1 MPVISVHDKQFGPFV
16 KEKEITIKRLIFIL
30 GWLCFYTS
38 VTAQYYLRGEIRDGK
53 DTPLQNVK
61 IILHSTG
68 YLHSSGV
75 GGAFG
80 IPSALPSDSISLSL
94 DGYEPLSMR
103 VNTSQY
109 QKITMKML
117 PYMASL
123 QKHYLL
129 SLTTNPVLPSERKLF
144 VADETY
150 SALVENGFV
159 KTEGDPVTGITP
171 NVNRAS
177 YSNIRRFINMNSMV
191 PEDAVRIEEM
201 LNYFN
206 FNYNEPGGDSIFSV
220 RSQLSSCPWND
231 EHKLLF
237 VQMSSKKLD
246 MDNIPPSNLVFLIDV
261 SGSMDMPNRLPLLKS
276 AFRKLVA
283 NLRAVDTVSIVVYGG
298 VTGIMLPPTSGEEKK
313 KILQAIEDLAAGG
326 FTPGEAGIR
335 QAYRL
340 AHNTF
345 IEDGNN
351 RVILA
356 TDGDFNVGISGEQ
369 ELESLILSMKKGGI
383 YLTCL
388 GVGMGNYKDSKIE
401 ALAKK
406 GNGNFAYLDDEKEGE
421 KVLVKELTQTLY
433 AVADNVSLNLH
444 FNDTTISAYRLIG
457 FDNKKTAL
465 EDSTSALEGGEIGS
479 GHSMMAVFEIVP
491 AKDQLKRGSEKYAQ
505 SLATV
510 TIHYSLPGSK
520 EVLRQQYECVNNY
533 KPLPQLDPSFSFA
546 TSVCMF
552 GGFLHSSPYLKSA
565 TWDDVINLARSSMD
579 VNDPLCVDYLDMVL
593 KARKIYEPSMRK
605 KRRIKRKR

>member
-1 MPVISVHDKQFGPFV
+1 MQCHIKQV
-16 KEKEITIKRLIFIL
+16 ALLI
-30 GWLCFYTS
+30 GWLCFYTT
-38 VTAQYYLRGEIRDGK
+38 VTAQYYLRGEIKDGK
-53 DTPLQNVK
+53 DKPLQNVK

-68 YLHSSGV
+68 YLHSSGI

-80 IPSALPSDSISLSL
+80 IPSAQKTDSISLSL
-94 DGYEPLSMR
+94 DGYEPLSLR
-103 VNTSQY
+103 VNTSEY
-109 QKITMKML
+109 QQITMKML
-117 PYMASL
+117 PYTASL

-129 SLTTNPVLPSERKLF
+129 SLTTSLKALSGRKLS

-150 SALVENGFV
+150 SVLVENGFIQ
-159 KTEGDPVTGITP
+159 TDGNPVTGITP

-177 YSNIRRFINMNSMV
+177 YSNIRRFINMNSQV

-206 FNYNEPGGDSIFSV
+206 FNYLDPGDDSTFTV
-220 RSQLSSCPWND
+220 RSQLSSCPWNSQNQ
-231 EHKLLF
+231 LLF
-237 VQMSSKKLD
+237 VQMASKKL
-246 MDNIPPSNLVFLIDV
+246 NLNSIPPSNLVFLIDV

-276 AFRKLVA
+276 AFRKLVE

-298 VTGIMLPPTSGEEKK
+298 VTGVMLPPTSGDKK
-313 KILQAIEDLAAGG
+313 EKILQAIEELAAGG

-345 IEDGNN
+345 IKDGNN

-356 TDGDFNVGISGEQ
+356 TDGDFNVGVSGEN
-369 ELESLILSMKKGGI
+369 ELESLILKMKQGGI

-433 AVADNVSLNLH
+433 AVADNVSLNIH
-444 FNDTTISAYRLIG
+444 FNAEAIRSYRLIG
-457 FDNKKTAL
+457 FDNKRTAL
-465 EDSTSALEGGEIGS
+465 EDTTSALEGGEIGS
-479 GHSMMAVFEIVP
+479 GHSMIAVFEVTP
-491 AKDQLKRGSEKYAQ
+491 GSSQATNRLPDEQQQLA
-505 SLATV
+505 AV
-510 TIHYSLPGSK
+510 TINYNLPGKK
-520 EVLRQQYECVNNY
+520 EQLMQVYECINNY
-533 KPLPQLDPSFSFA
+533 KPLEQLDHYFSFA

-552 GGFLHSSPYLKSA
+552 GGFLHSSPYLKKA
-565 TWDDVINLARSSMD
+565 TWDDVVNLTKASMD
-579 VNDPLCVDYLDMVL
+579 VSNPLHTEFFDMVV
-593 KARKIYEPSMRK
+593 KAKKIYEPSK
-605 KRRIKRKR
+605 KRKRRNRDER

>member
-1 MPVISVHDKQFGPFV
+1 MQCYIKQV
-16 KEKEITIKRLIFIL
+16 ALLI
-30 GWLCFYTS
+30 GWLCFYTT
-38 VTAQYYLRGEIRDGK
+38 VTAQYYLRGEIKDGK
-53 DTPLQNVK
+53 DKPLQNVK

-68 YLHSSGV
+68 YLHSSGI

-80 IPSALPSDSISLSL
+80 IPSAQKSDSISLSL
-94 DGYEPLSMR
+94 DGYEPLSLR
-103 VNTSQY
+103 VNTSEY
-109 QKITMKML
+109 QQITMKML
-117 PYMASL
+117 PYTASL

-129 SLTTNPVLPSERKLF
+129 SLTTSLKALSGRKLS

-150 SALVENGFV
+150 SVLVENGFIQ
-159 KTEGDPVTGITP
+159 TDGNPVTGITP

-177 YSNIRRFINMNSMV
+177 YSNIRRFINMNSQV

-206 FNYNEPGGDSIFSV
+206 FNYMEPGGDSTFTV
-220 RSQLSSCPWND
+220 RSQLSSCPWNS
-231 EHKLLF
+231 ENQLLF
-237 VQMSSKKLD
+237 VQMASKKL
-246 MDNIPPSNLVFLIDV
+246 NLNSIPPSNLVFLVDV

-276 AFRKLVA
+276 AFRKLVE
-283 NLRAVDTVSIVVYGG
+283 NLRPVDTVSIVVYGG
-298 VTGIMLPPTSGEEKK
+298 VTGVMLPPTSGDKK
-313 KILQAIEDLAAGG
+313 EKILQAIEELAAGG

-345 IEDGNN
+345 IRDGNN

-356 TDGDFNVGISGEQ
+356 TDGDFNVGVSGEN
-369 ELESLILSMKKGGI
+369 ELESLILKMKQGGI

-433 AVADNVSLNLH
+433 AVADNVSLNIH
-444 FNDTTISAYRLIG
+444 FNAEAIRSYRLIG
-457 FDNKKTAL
+457 FDNKRTAL
-465 EDSTSALEGGEIGS
+465 EDTTSTLEGGEIGS
-479 GHSMMAVFEIVP
+479 GHSMIAVFEVTP
-491 AKDQLKRGSEKYAQ
+491 GSSQAANRLPDEQQQLA
-505 SLATV
+505 AV
-510 TIHYSLPGSK
+510 TINYNLPGKK
-520 EVLRQQYECVNNY
+520 EQLMQVYECINNY
-533 KPLPQLDPSFSFA
+533 KPLEQLDHYFSFA

-552 GGFLHSSPYLKSA
+552 GGFLHSSPYLKKA
-565 TWDDVINLARSSMD
+565 TWDDVINLTKASMD
-579 VNDPLCVDYLDMVL
+579 MSNPLHTEFFDMVV
-593 KARKIYEPSMRK
+593 KAKKIYEPSK
-605 KRRIKRKR
+605 KRKRRNRDER

>member
-1 MPVISVHDKQFGPFV
+1 MQCHIKQV
-16 KEKEITIKRLIFIL
+16 ALLI
-30 GWLCFYTS
+30 GWLCFYTT
-38 VTAQYYLRGEIRDGK
+38 VTAQYYLRGEIKDGK
-53 DTPLQNVK
+53 DKPLQNVK

-68 YLHSSGV
+68 YLHSSGI

-80 IPSALPSDSISLSL
+80 IPSAQKTDSISLSL
-94 DGYEPLSMR
+94 DGYEPLSLR
-103 VNTSQY
+103 VNTSEY
-109 QKITMKML
+109 QQITMKML
-117 PYMASL
+117 PYTASL

-129 SLTTNPVLPSERKLF
+129 SLTTSLKALSGRKLS

-150 SALVENGFV
+150 SVLVENGFIQ
-159 KTEGDPVTGITP
+159 TDGNPVTGITP

-177 YSNIRRFINMNSMV
+177 YSNIRRFINMNSQV

-206 FNYNEPGGDSIFSV
+206 FNYLEPGDDSTFTV
-220 RSQLSSCPWND
+220 RSQLSSCPWNSQNQ
-231 EHKLLF
+231 LLF
-237 VQMSSKKLD
+237 VQMASKKL
-246 MDNIPPSNLVFLIDV
+246 NLNSIPPSNLVFLIDV

-276 AFRKLVA
+276 AFRKLVE

-298 VTGIMLPPTSGEEKK
+298 VTGVMLPPTSGDKK
-313 KILQAIEDLAAGG
+313 EKILQAIEELAAGG

-345 IEDGNN
+345 IKDGNN

-356 TDGDFNVGISGEQ
+356 TDGDFNVGVSGEN
-369 ELESLILSMKKGGI
+369 ELESLILKMKQGGI

-433 AVADNVSLNLH
+433 AVADNVSLNIH
-444 FNDTTISAYRLIG
+444 FNAEAIRSYRLIG
-457 FDNKKTAL
+457 FDNKRTAL
-465 EDSTSALEGGEIGS
+465 EDTTSALEGGEIGS
-479 GHSMMAVFEIVP
+479 GHSMIAVFEVTP
-491 AKDQLKRGSEKYAQ
+491 GSSQATNRLPDEQQQLA
-505 SLATV
+505 AV
-510 TIHYSLPGSK
+510 TINYNLPGKK
-520 EVLRQQYECVNNY
+520 EQLMQVYECINNY
-533 KPLPQLDPSFSFA
+533 KPLEQLDHYFSFA

-552 GGFLHSSPYLKSA
+552 GGFLHSSPYLKKA
-565 TWDDVINLARSSMD
+565 TWDDVINLTKASMD
-579 VNDPLCVDYLDMVL
+579 VSNPLHTEFFDMVV
-593 KARKIYEPSMRK
+593 KAKKIYEPSK
-605 KRRIKRKR
+605 KRKRRNRDER

>member
-1 MPVISVHDKQFGPFV
+1 MQCHIKQV
-16 KEKEITIKRLIFIL
+16 ALLI
-30 GWLCFYTS
+30 GWLCFYTT
-38 VTAQYYLRGEIRDGK
+38 VTAQYYLRGEIKDGK
-53 DTPLQNVK
+53 DKPLQNVK
-61 IILHSTG
+61 IVLHSTG
-68 YLHSSGV
+68 YLHSSGL

-80 IPSALPSDSISLSL
+80 IPSAVKSDSIGLSL
-94 DGYEPLSMR
+94 DGYEPLSLR
-103 VNTSQY
+103 VNTSEY

-117 PYMASL
+117 PYTASL

-129 SLTTNPVLPSERKLF
+129 SVTTSLQALSDRKLS

-150 SALVENGFV
+150 SALVENGFIQ
-159 KTEGDPVTGITP
+159 TDGNPVTGITP

-177 YSNIRRFINMNSMV
+177 YSNIRRFINMNSQV

-206 FNYNEPGGDSIFSV
+206 FNYMEPGGDSTFTV
-220 RSQLSSCPWND
+220 RSQLSSCPWNSQNQ
-231 EHKLLF
+231 LLF
-237 VQMSSKKLD
+237 VQMASKKL
-246 MDNIPPSNLVFLIDV
+246 NLNKIPPSNLVFLIDV

-276 AFRKLVA
+276 AFRKLVE
-283 NLRAVDTVSIVVYGG
+283 NLRPVDTVSIVVYGG
-298 VTGIMLPPTSGEEKK
+298 VTGVMLPPTSGDKK
-313 KILQAIEDLAAGG
+313 EKILQAIEDLAAGG

-345 IEDGNN
+345 IKDGNN

-356 TDGDFNVGISGEQ
+356 TDGDFNVGVSGEQ
-369 ELESLILSMKKGGI
+369 ELESLILKMKQGGI

-433 AVADNVSLNLH
+433 AVADNVSLNVH
-444 FNDTTISAYRLIG
+444 FNHESIGAYRLIG
-457 FDNKKTAL
+457 FDNKRTAL
-465 EDSTSALEGGEIGS
+465 EDTTSTLEGGEIGS
-479 GHSMMAVFEIVP
+479 GHSMIAVFEVTPGSSQGKSPSP
-491 AKDQLKRGSEKYAQ
+491 AAEQK
-505 SLATV
+505 LATV
-510 TIHYSLPGSK
+510 TINYSLPGKKDVSK
-520 EVLRQQYECVNNY
+520 QVYDCVNNY
-533 KPLPQLDPSFSFA
+533 IPLAQLDHYFSFA

-552 GGFLHSSPYLKSA
+552 GGFLHSSPYLKNA
-565 TWDDVINLARSSMD
+565 TWDDVINLTKASMD
-579 VNDPLCVDYLDMVL
+579 TTNPLHTEFFDMVV
-593 KARKIYEPSMRK
+593 KAKKIYEPSK
-605 KRRIKRKR
+605 KRKRRNRDER

>member
-1 MPVISVHDKQFGPFV
+1 MQCHIKQV
-16 KEKEITIKRLIFIL
+16 ALLI
-30 GWLCFYTS
+30 GWLCFYTT
-38 VTAQYYLRGEIRDGK
+38 VTAQYYLRGEIKDGK
-53 DTPLQNVK
+53 DKPLQNVK

-68 YLHSSGV
+68 YLHSSGI

-80 IPSALPSDSISLSL
+80 IPSAQKTDSISLSL
-94 DGYEPLSMR
+94 DGYEPLSLR
-103 VNTSQY
+103 VNTSEY
-109 QKITMKML
+109 QQITMKML
-117 PYMASL
+117 PYTASL

-129 SLTTNPVLPSERKLF
+129 SLTTSLKALSGRKLS

-150 SALVENGFV
+150 SVLVENGFIQ
-159 KTEGDPVTGITP
+159 TDGNPVTGITP

-177 YSNIRRFINMNSMV
+177 YSNIRRFITMNSQV

-206 FNYNEPGGDSIFSV
+206 FNYLEPGDDSTFTV
-220 RSQLSSCPWND
+220 RSQLSSCPWNS
-231 EHKLLF
+231 ENQLLF
-237 VQMSSKKLD
+237 VQMASKKL
-246 MDNIPPSNLVFLIDV
+246 NLNSIPPSNLVFLIDV

-276 AFRKLVA
+276 AFRKLVE

-298 VTGIMLPPTSGEEKK
+298 VTGVMLPPTSGDKK
-313 KILQAIEDLAAGG
+313 EKILQAIEELAAGG

-345 IEDGNN
+345 IKDGNN

-356 TDGDFNVGISGEQ
+356 TDGDFNVGVSGEN
-369 ELESLILSMKKGGI
+369 ELESLILKMKQGGI

-433 AVADNVSLNLH
+433 AVADNVSLNIH
-444 FNDTTISAYRLIG
+444 FNAEAIRSYRLIG
-457 FDNKKTAL
+457 FDNKRTAL
-465 EDSTSALEGGEIGS
+465 EDTTSALEGGEIGS
-479 GHSMMAVFEIVP
+479 GHSMIAVFEVTP
-491 AKDQLKRGSEKYAQ
+491 GSSQATNRLPDEQQQLA
-505 SLATV
+505 AV
-510 TIHYSLPGSK
+510 TINYNLPGKK
-520 EVLRQQYECVNNY
+520 EQLMQVYECINNY
-533 KPLPQLDPSFSFA
+533 KPLEQLDHYFSFA

-552 GGFLHSSPYLKSA
+552 GGFLHSSPYLKKA
-565 TWDDVINLARSSMD
+565 TWDDVVNLTKASMD
-579 VNDPLCVDYLDMVL
+579 VSNPLHTEFFDMVV
-593 KARKIYEPSMRK
+593 KAKKIYEPSK
-605 KRRIKRKR
+605 KRKRRNRDER

>member
-1 MPVISVHDKQFGPFV
+1 MPYH
-16 KEKEITIKRLIFIL
+16 IKRFIFIL
-30 GWLCFYTS
+30 GWLCFYTPVS
-38 VTAQYYLRGEIRDGK
+38 AQYYLRGEIRDGK
-53 DTPLQNVK
+53 NTPLQNVK

-68 YLHSSGV
+68 YLHSSGL

-80 IPSALPSDSISLSL
+80 IPTNLSSDSISLSL
-94 DGYEPLSMR
+94 DGYESLSLK

-123 QKHYLL
+123 QKHFLL
-129 SLTTNPVLPSERKLF
+129 SLTTSPALSPERKLF

-159 KTEGDPVTGITP
+159 KTEGNPTTGITP

-177 YSNIRRFINMNSMV
+177 YSNIRRFINMNGMV

-206 FNYNEPGGDSIFSV
+206 FNYNKPGGDSVFAV
-220 RSQLSSCPWND
+220 RSQLSSCPWDNN
-231 EHKLLF
+231 HKLLF
-237 VQMSSKKLD
+237 VQMSSKKLNLED
-246 MDNIPPSNLVFLIDV
+246 IPPSNLVFLIDV

-276 AFRKLVA
+276 AFRKLVE
-283 NLRAVDTVSIVVYGG
+283 NLRSVDTVSIVVYGG
-298 VTGIMLPPTSGEEKK
+298 VTGVMLPPTSGEEKK
-313 KILQAIEDLAAGG
+313 KILQVIEDLAAGG

-335 QAYRL
+335 QAYQL

-345 IEDGNN
+345 IKDGNN

-356 TDGDFNVGISGEQ
+356 TDGDFNVGVSGEQ

-406 GNGNFAYLDDEKEGE
+406 GSGNFAYLDDEKEGE

-433 AVADNVSLNLH
+433 AVADNVSLNVH
-444 FNDTTISAYRLIG
+444 FNDSVISAYRLIG
-457 FDNKKTAL
+457 FDNKKSAI
-465 EDSTSALEGGEIGS
+465 EDSTSVLEGGEIGS
-479 GHSMMAVFEIVP
+479 GHSMMAVFEIIP
-491 AKDQLKRGSEKYAQ
+491 ADDQLKQKPAEGDQ
-505 SLATV
+505 QVATV
-510 TIHYSLPGSK
+510 VINYSPPGLK
-520 EVLRQQYECVNNY
+520 DVLKQRYECKNNY
-533 KPLPQLDPSFSFA
+533 KPLPQLDPSYRFA
-546 TSVCMF
+546 TSVCML
-552 GGFLHSSPYLKSA
+552 GGFLHSSPYLKNA
-565 TWDDVINLARSSMD
+565 TWDDLINLTKSSMD
-579 VNDPLCVDYLDMVL
+579 MNDPLHVEYLDMVI
-593 KARKIYEPSMRK
+593 KARKIYEPTMRK
-605 KRRIKRKR
+605 KRRVRRKE

>member
-1 MPVISVHDKQFGPFV
+1 MQCHIKQV
-16 KEKEITIKRLIFIL
+16 ALLI
-30 GWLCFYTS
+30 GWLCFYTT
-38 VTAQYYLRGEIRDGK
+38 VTAQYYLRGEIKDGK
-53 DTPLQNVK
+53 DKPLQNVK

-68 YLHSSGV
+68 YLHSSGI

-80 IPSALPSDSISLSL
+80 IPSAQKTDSISLSL
-94 DGYEPLSMR
+94 DGYEPLSLR
-103 VNTSQY
+103 VNTSEY
-109 QKITMKML
+109 QQITMKML
-117 PYMASL
+117 PYTASL

-129 SLTTNPVLPSERKLF
+129 SLTTSLKALSGRKLS

-150 SALVENGFV
+150 SVLVENGFIQ
-159 KTEGDPVTGITP
+159 TDGNPVTGITP

-177 YSNIRRFINMNSMV
+177 YSNIRRFINMNSQV

-206 FNYNEPGGDSIFSV
+206 FNYLEPGDDSTFTV
-220 RSQLSSCPWND
+220 RSQLSSCPWNSQNQ
-231 EHKLLF
+231 LLF
-237 VQMSSKKLD
+237 VQMASKKL
-246 MDNIPPSNLVFLIDV
+246 NLNSIPPSNLVFLIDV

-276 AFRKLVA
+276 AFRKLVE
-283 NLRAVDTVSIVVYGG
+283 NLRPVDTVSIVVYGG
-298 VTGIMLPPTSGEEKK
+298 VTGVMLPPTSGDKK
-313 KILQAIEDLAAGG
+313 EKILQAIEELAAGG

-345 IEDGNN
+345 IKDGNN

-356 TDGDFNVGISGEQ
+356 TDGDFNVGVSGEN
-369 ELESLILSMKKGGI
+369 ELESLILKMKQGGI

-433 AVADNVSLNLH
+433 AVADNVSLNIH
-444 FNDTTISAYRLIG
+444 FNAEAIRSYRLIG
-457 FDNKKTAL
+457 FDNKRTAL
-465 EDSTSALEGGEIGS
+465 EDTTSALEGGEIGS
-479 GHSMMAVFEIVP
+479 GHSMIAVFEVTP
-491 AKDQLKRGSEKYAQ
+491 GSSQATNRLPDEQQQLA
-505 SLATV
+505 AV
-510 TIHYSLPGSK
+510 TINYNLPGKK
-520 EVLRQQYECVNNY
+520 EQLMQVYECINNY
-533 KPLPQLDPSFSFA
+533 KPLEQLDHYFSFA

-552 GGFLHSSPYLKSA
+552 GGFLHSSPYLKKA
-565 TWDDVINLARSSMD
+565 TWDDVVNLTKASMD
-579 VNDPLCVDYLDMVL
+579 VSNPLHTEFFDMVV
-593 KARKIYEPSMRK
+593 KAKKIYEPSK
-605 KRRIKRKR
+605 KRKRRNRDER

>member
-1 MPVISVHDKQFGPFV
+1 MQCHIKQV
-16 KEKEITIKRLIFIL
+16 ALLI
-30 GWLCFYTS
+30 GWLCFYTT
-38 VTAQYYLRGEIRDGK
+38 VTAQYYLRGEIKDGK
-53 DTPLQNVK
+53 DKPLQNVK

-68 YLHSSGV
+68 YLHSSGI

-80 IPSALPSDSISLSL
+80 IPSAQKSDSISLSL
-94 DGYEPLSMR
+94 DGYEPLSLR
-103 VNTSQY
+103 VNTSEY
-109 QKITMKML
+109 QQITMKML
-117 PYMASL
+117 PYTASL

-129 SLTTNPVLPSERKLF
+129 SLTTSLKALSGRKLS

-150 SALVENGFV
+150 SVLVENGFIQ
-159 KTEGDPVTGITP
+159 TDGNPVTGITP

-177 YSNIRRFINMNSMV
+177 YSNIRRFINMNSQV

-206 FNYNEPGGDSIFSV
+206 FNYLEPGDDSTFTV
-220 RSQLSSCPWND
+220 RSQLSSCPWNSQNQ
-231 EHKLLF
+231 LLF
-237 VQMSSKKLD
+237 VQMASKKL
-246 MDNIPPSNLVFLIDV
+246 NLNSIPPSNLVFLIDV

-276 AFRKLVA
+276 AFRKLVE

-298 VTGIMLPPTSGEEKK
+298 VTGVMLPPTSGDKK
-313 KILQAIEDLAAGG
+313 EKILQAIEELAAGG

-345 IEDGNN
+345 IKDGNN

-356 TDGDFNVGISGEQ
+356 TDGDFNVGVSGEN
-369 ELESLILSMKKGGI
+369 ELESLILKMKQGGI

-433 AVADNVSLNLH
+433 AVADNVSLNIH
-444 FNDTTISAYRLIG
+444 FNAEAIRSYRLIG
-457 FDNKKTAL
+457 FDNKRTAL
-465 EDSTSALEGGEIGS
+465 EDTTSALEGGEIGS
-479 GHSMMAVFEIVP
+479 GHSMIAVFEVTP
-491 AKDQLKRGSEKYAQ
+491 GSSQATNRLPDEQQQLA
-505 SLATV
+505 AV
-510 TIHYSLPGSK
+510 TINYNLPGKK
-520 EVLRQQYECVNNY
+520 EQLMQVYECINNY
-533 KPLPQLDPSFSFA
+533 KPLEQLDHYFSFA

-552 GGFLHSSPYLKSA
+552 GGFLHSSPYLKKA
-565 TWDDVINLARSSMD
+565 TWDDVVNLTKASMD
-579 VNDPLCVDYLDMVL
+579 VSNPLHTEFFDMVV
-593 KARKIYEPSMRK
+593 KAKKIYEPSK
-605 KRRIKRKR
+605 KRKRRNRDER

>member
-1 MPVISVHDKQFGPFV
+1 MQCHIKQV
-16 KEKEITIKRLIFIL
+16 ALLI
-30 GWLCFYTS
+30 GWLCFYTT
-38 VTAQYYLRGEIRDGK
+38 VTAQYYLRGEIKDGK
-53 DTPLQNVK
+53 DKPLQNVK

-68 YLHSSGV
+68 YLHSSGI

-80 IPSALPSDSISLSL
+80 IPSAQKTDSISLSL
-94 DGYEPLSMR
+94 DGYEPLSLR
-103 VNTSQY
+103 VNTSEY
-109 QKITMKML
+109 QQITMKML
-117 PYMASL
+117 PYTASL

-129 SLTTNPVLPSERKLF
+129 SLTTSLKALSGRKLS

-150 SALVENGFV
+150 SVLVENGFIQ
-159 KTEGDPVTGITP
+159 TDGITVTGITA
-171 NVNRAS
+171 NVNGAS
-177 YSNIRRFINMNSMV
+177 YRKIRRFINMNSQV

-206 FNYNEPGGDSIFSV
+206 FNYLEPGDDSTFTV
-220 RSQLSSCPWND
+220 RSQLSSCPWNSQNQ
-231 EHKLLF
+231 LLF
-237 VQMSSKKLD
+237 VQMASKKL
-246 MDNIPPSNLVFLIDV
+246 NLNSIPPSNLVFLIDV

-276 AFRKLVA
+276 AFRKLVE

-298 VTGIMLPPTSGEEKK
+298 VTGVMLPPTSGDKK
-313 KILQAIEDLAAGG
+313 EKILQAIEELAAGG

-345 IEDGNN
+345 IKDGNN

-356 TDGDFNVGISGEQ
+356 TDGDFNVGVSGEN
-369 ELESLILSMKKGGI
+369 ELESLILKMKQGGI

-433 AVADNVSLNLH
+433 AVADNVSLNIH
-444 FNDTTISAYRLIG
+444 FNAEAIRSYRLIG
-457 FDNKKTAL
+457 FDNKRTAL
-465 EDSTSALEGGEIGS
+465 EDTTSALEGGEIGS
-479 GHSMMAVFEIVP
+479 GHSMIAVFEVTP
-491 AKDQLKRGSEKYAQ
+491 GSSQATNRLPDEQQQLA
-505 SLATV
+505 AV
-510 TIHYSLPGSK
+510 TINYNLPGKK
-520 EVLRQQYECVNNY
+520 EQLMQVYECINNY
-533 KPLPQLDPSFSFA
+533 KPLEQLDHYFSFA

-552 GGFLHSSPYLKSA
+552 GGFLHSSPYLKKA
-565 TWDDVINLARSSMD
+565 TWDDVVNLTKASMD
-579 VNDPLCVDYLDMVL
+579 VSNPLHTEFFDMVV
-593 KARKIYEPSMRK
+593 KAKKIYEPSK
-605 KRRIKRKR
+605 KRKRRNRDER

>member
-1 MPVISVHDKQFGPFV
+1 MQCYIKQV
-16 KEKEITIKRLIFIL
+16 ALLI
-30 GWLCFYTS
+30 GWLCFYTT
-38 VTAQYYLRGEIRDGK
+38 VTAQYYLRGEIKDGK
-53 DTPLQNVK
+53 DKPLQNVK

-68 YLHSSGV
+68 YLHSSGI

-80 IPSALPSDSISLSL
+80 IPSAQKTDSISLSL
-94 DGYEPLSMR
+94 DGYEPLSLR
-103 VNTSQY
+103 VNTSEY
-109 QKITMKML
+109 QQITMKML
-117 PYMASL
+117 PYTASL

-129 SLTTNPVLPSERKLF
+129 SLTTSLKALSGRKLS

-150 SALVENGFV
+150 SVLVENGFIQ
-159 KTEGDPVTGITP
+159 TDGNPVTGITP

-177 YSNIRRFINMNSMV
+177 YSNIRRFINMNSQV

-206 FNYNEPGGDSIFSV
+206 FNYLEPGDDSTFTV
-220 RSQLSSCPWND
+220 RSQLSSCPWNSQNQ
-231 EHKLLF
+231 LLF
-237 VQMSSKKLD
+237 VQMASKKL
-246 MDNIPPSNLVFLIDV
+246 NLKSIPPSNLVFLVDV

-276 AFRKLVA
+276 AFRKLVE
-283 NLRAVDTVSIVVYGG
+283 NLRPVDTVSIVVYGG
-298 VTGIMLPPTSGEEKK
+298 VTGVMLPPTSGDKK
-313 KILQAIEDLAAGG
+313 EKILQAIEELAAGG

-345 IEDGNN
+345 IKDGNN

-356 TDGDFNVGISGEQ
+356 TDGDFNVGVSGEN
-369 ELESLILSMKKGGI
+369 ELESLILKMKQGGI

-433 AVADNVSLNLH
+433 AVADNVSLNIH
-444 FNDTTISAYRLIG
+444 FNAEAIRSYRLIG
-457 FDNKKTAL
+457 FDNKRTAL
-465 EDSTSALEGGEIGS
+465 EDTTSALEGGEIGS
-479 GHSMMAVFEIVP
+479 GHSMIAVFEVTP
-491 AKDQLKRGSEKYAQ
+491 GSSQATNRLPDEQQQLA
-505 SLATV
+505 AV
-510 TIHYSLPGSK
+510 TINYNLPGKK
-520 EVLRQQYECVNNY
+520 EQLMQVYECINNY
-533 KPLPQLDPSFSFA
+533 KPLEQLDHYFSFA

-552 GGFLHSSPYLKSA
+552 GGFLHSSPYLKKA
-565 TWDDVINLARSSMD
+565 TWDDVVNLTKASMD
-579 VNDPLCVDYLDMVL
+579 VSNPLHTEFFDMVV
-593 KARKIYEPSMRK
+593 KAKKIYEPSK
-605 KRRIKRKR
+605 KRKRRNRDER